1 MFGCSRKRPSRD
13 ALRCLRHAT
22 AAISHDAQKRCLRTC
37 GPKAQS
43 LSATGGSPPRG
54 GFAWVPAQQNAW
66 PLVLSP
72 CKLVA
77 FRDAV
82 LGSDKLRREV
92 LSRALPPLPLAGM
105 RVRF

>member
-43 LSATGGSPPRG
+43 LSATGGSPPRRRFCMG
-54 GFAWVPAQQNAW
+54 AGATECAAPRAVSLQTRR
-66 PLVLSP
+66 
-72 CKLVA
+72 

-82 LGSDKLRREV
+82 LGPDKLRREV

-105 RVRF
+105 RVRS